1 MDHIEILKGW
11 LKSKTPTI
19 NPKRINDIS
28 FQYTITVVVNH
39 RTALKD
45 PQNISKIKPF
55 ISKYSW
61 KEINFQSHKNN
72 WKKFETSNKAI
83 ALDKKPKKACKKNN
97 QLSKKKKKKR
107 NDTINK

>member
-1 MDHIEILKGW
+1 MDHIEILKSW
-11 LKSKTPTI
+11 LKSKTATI

-28 FQYTITVVVNH
+28 FQYTITVVLNH

-45 PQNISKIKPF
+45 PQRISKIKPL

-72 WKKFETSNKAI
+72 WKKFETNNKAI
-83 ALDKKPKKACKKNN
+83 ALNIYTNHTIVKK
-97 QLSKKKKKKR
+97 
-107 NDTINK
+107 